1 MRDHDEP
8 PEPRA
13 VEVKGEQVS
22 VDPQVQ
28 TILDAMGQMG
38 GPPLSDLSPTE
49 ARAMYRALSMLEQGE
64 AIHRVDDRLVPTAA
78 GDLAVRV
85 YTPEDAVGSNRGVLL
100 WLHGG
105 GWVIGDLDTADSTCR
120 ALANRAGAVVVSVDY
135 RLAPEHPAPAALEDC
150 LAALTWTVENAELLG
165 VDVSKVAVGGDSA
178 GGNLAALVC
187 QRVRDEFGPD
197 IDFQLLVYPVTD
209 LTLGHPSI
217 DENAEGYFLTKASME
232 WFVDCYLGDRERKD
246 ASVSP
251 LFADLSG
258 LPPALVITAEYDP
271 LRDEGEA
278 YATRLQEAGVPT
290 EHRRYDGQI
299 HGFLGMATMLD
310 GGRHAL
316 DLAGAALRTALA

>member
-1 MRDHDEP
+1 
-8 PEPRA
+8 
-13 VEVKGEQVS
+13 VKGEQVP

-28 TILDAMGQMG
+28 TLLDAMAQLG
-38 GPPLSDLSPTE
+38 GPPLSDVSPAE
-49 ARAMYRALSMLEQGE
+49 ARAMYRALSALEQGE
-64 AIHRVDDRLVPTAA
+64 EIQRVDDRLVPTPD
-78 GDLAVRV
+78 GDVPVRV
-85 YTPEDAVGSNRGVLL
+85 YTPEEAVGSNRGVLL

-105 GWVIGDLDTADSTCR
+105 GWVVGDLDTAEVTCR

-150 LAALTWTVENAELLG
+150 LAALMWTVENGELLG
-165 VDVSKVAVGGDSA
+165 VDASKVAVGGDSA
-178 GGNLAALVC
+178 GGNLAALLC
-187 QRVRDEFGPD
+187 QRVRDDFGPD
-197 IDFQLLVYPVTD
+197 IDFQLLVYPATD

-217 DENAEGYFLTKASME
+217 DENAEGYLLTKASIE

-246 ASVSP
+246 PAVSP

-258 LPPALVITAEYDP
+258 LPRALVVTAEFDP

-290 EHRRYDGQI
+290 EHLRYDGQI
-299 HGFLGMATMLD
+299 HGFFGMATTLD

>member
-1 MRDHDEP
+1 
-8 PEPRA
+8 
-13 VEVKGEQVS
+13 
-22 VDPQVQ
+22 
-28 TILDAMGQMG
+28 
-38 GPPLSDLSPTE
+38 
-49 ARAMYRALSMLEQGE
+49 
-64 AIHRVDDRLVPTAA
+64 
-78 GDLAVRV
+78 V